1 MKKLK
6 MLIKNKKFKTMIQ
19 FDCNECNS
27 IKSIAIKKNM
37 EVDVTR
43 FIKGKMLMFSKLSIK
58 SFAYDFID
66 TFCFSTGEIQ
76 EIYNQYSIIKC
87 HLYLNLTDTDSCSFF
102 LCLFMKLIV

>member
-1 MKKLK
+1 MKTLK
-6 MLIKNKKFKTMIQ
+6 MLIKKIKTMIE

-43 FIKGKMLMFSKLSIK
+43 FIKGKMLIFWKCSIK
-58 SFAYDFID
+58 TFAYDFID
-66 TFCFSTGEIQ
+66 KFCFLNEEIQ

-87 HLYLNLTDTDSCSFF
+87 HLYLNLTDTNSCSFF
-102 LCLFMKLIV
+102 